1 MSRGGRAQIFA
12 NARAEGRAAL
22 VGYLPAGYPTVD
34 GSVEMLSAMVD
45 GGCDLLEVG
54 VPYSDPVMDGPT
66 IQAAADTAL
75 RGGVR
80 LRDVFARGR
89 ARWPRRAAGPSS

>member
-1 MSRGGRAQIFA
+1 MSVADVFARCAAQGRG
-12 NARAEGRAAL
+12 AL

-34 GSVEMLSAMVD
+34 GSVELLTAAVE

-54 VPYSDPVMDGPT
+54 IPYSDPVMDGPT

-75 RGGVR
+75 RGGCRRARRVH
-80 LRDVFARGR
+80 RGR
-89 ARWPRRAAGPSS
+89 AGRPRRAARRSS